1 MNKIRTLSLV
11 GLTLFLAGC
20 STGGTSSNASSTAPA
35 DSQTTPAAD
44 SSSTSSY
51 PNVILQ
57 LKASETELEIGK
69 TLDVKAVVSQGKCTF
84 VCSDPSVASMTVAD
98 TGNKVTLTGLKAGTV
113 TITATSV
120 VNPNVNASVSITVIK
135 EKPALRTVLEN
146 IQALDSYTLD
156 ISSNNAVDGQIEDIA
171 KELVIKDTILYTD
184 PYGTALINDE
194 NGNPLYGKSVL
205 SDGKVVY
212 IQEQQNV
219 LNTTAA
225 PIVQSN
231 AGLLTKDN
239 FKGAKDKAA
248 QAFEVGEFYSF
259 DAINPDWVS
268 DEKSDDNTYVISG
281 EATDANGKATSIQ
294 SAYVEALLWKLA
306 DIDSYTNAVE
316 SLGED
321 YYFSLAQQVDTTIT
335 VVNSTSILVDI
346 EYGNE
351 IFTITMN
358 DVNNTSL
365 SDSLVDIDSTFATSA
380 KASSPKIAENL
391 EKGIAAIKTNNYV
404 QVNSLF
410 PDHKTEL
417 KFNTYYTPNY
427 VFYDC
432 NASFKEEYN
441 THLSSDTTEWE
452 KAPYGY
458 VKKSDGIYKF
468 EYNETANTISLASE
482 KEANTDGTT
491 SLVEFEKYFSTI
503 STFNSD
509 LKYAFGQ
516 TQEKIWSNH
525 STQYYMT
532 TSRSIFDDFINYYA
546 PEDIADVIE
555 NTKAGL
561 GVSLDS
567 TGKVLTVNGT
577 LGYTPFDGSDNNIT
591 QHTYGV
597 DYFELNNFGNATTNK
612 VHALLG
618 F

>member
-1 MNKIRTLSLV
+1 MKKIRTLSLV

-20 STGGTSSNASSTAPA
+20 STGGNSSNANS
-35 DSQTTPAAD
+35 TTPAASETTPVDD
-44 SSSTSSY
+44 STTSAY

-84 VCSDPSVASMTVAD
+84 VCSDPSVASMTVAE
-98 TGNKVTLTGLKAGTV
+98 TGIKATLTGVKEGNV

-120 VNPNVNASVSITVIK
+120 VNPNVKATISITVIK

-156 ISSNNAVDGQIEDIA
+156 ISSNNPTNGESEDTA
-171 KELVIKDTILYTD
+171 KAIVLKDTILYTD

-194 NGNPLYGKSVL
+194 NGNALYGKSVL
-205 SDGKVVY
+205 KDGKVVY

-219 LNTTAA
+219 LNTTSA
-225 PIVQSN
+225 PLVQAN
-231 AGLLTKDN
+231 AGLLTKEN
-239 FKGAKDKAA
+239 FKGAKDKAN

-259 DAINPDWVS
+259 DAINPSWVT
-268 DEKSDDNTYVISG
+268 DEKSEDNTYVISG
-281 EATDANGKATSIQ
+281 EATDADGKATNIQ
-294 SAYVEALLWKLA
+294 GAYLEALLWKLA
-306 DIDSYTNAVE
+306 DLDSYTAAVD

-321 YYFSLAQQVDTTIT
+321 YYYSLADQIDTTIT
-335 VVNSTSILVDI
+335 VVNSNSISVDV
-346 EYGNE
+346 EYGND
-351 IFTITMN
+351 IFTITMS

-365 SDSLVDIDSTFATSA
+365 DDSLVDIDSGFATSSTA
-380 KASSPKIAENL
+380 AAPKIAENL
-391 EKGIAAIKTNNYV
+391 EKGITAIKTNNYV
-404 QVNSLF
+404 QVNSMF

-432 NASFKEEYN
+432 NAAFKEEYN
-441 THLSSDTTEWE
+441 THLSADTTKWD
-452 KAPYGY
+452 KDPYGY

-468 EYNETANTISLASE
+468 VYNETANTISFNE
-482 KEANTDGTT
+482 TKEANTDAST

-525 STQYYMT
+525 TTQYYMT
-532 TSRSIFDDFINYYA
+532 TSRSIFNDFINYYA

-555 NTKAGL
+555 NVKAGL
-561 GVSLDS
+561 GVTLDAS
-567 TGKVLTVNGT
+567 GNVLTVNGT
-577 LGYTPFDGSDNNIT
+577 LGYTPFDSTDSTIS

-597 DYFELNNFGNATTNK
+597 DYFELNSFGSATTNK
-612 VHALLG
+612 VHSLLNL
-618 F
+618 

>member
-1 MNKIRTLSLV
+1 MKKIRTLSLV

-20 STGGTSSNASSTAPA
+20 STGGNSSNANW
-35 DSQTTPAAD
+35 TTPAASETTPVDD
-44 SSSTSSY
+44 STTSAY

-84 VCSDPSVASMTVAD
+84 VCSDPSVASMTVAE
-98 TGNKVTLTGLKAGTV
+98 TGIKATLTGVKEGNV

-120 VNPNVNASVSITVIK
+120 VNPNVKATISITVIK

-156 ISSNNAVDGQIEDIA
+156 ISSNNPTNGESEDTA
-171 KELVIKDTILYTD
+171 KAIVLKDTILYTD

-194 NGNPLYGKSVL
+194 NGNALYGKSVL
-205 SDGKVVY
+205 KDGKVVY

-219 LNTTAA
+219 LNTTSA
-225 PIVQSN
+225 PLVQAN

-239 FKGAKDKAA
+239 FKGAKDKAN

-259 DAINPDWVS
+259 DAINPSWVT
-268 DEKSDDNTYVISG
+268 DEKSEDNTYVISG
-281 EATDANGKATSIQ
+281 EATDADGKATNIQ
-294 SAYVEALLWKLA
+294 GAYLEALLWKLA
-306 DIDSYTNAVE
+306 DLDSYTAAVD

-321 YYFSLAQQVDTTIT
+321 YYYSLADQIDTTIT
-335 VVNSTSILVDI
+335 VVNSNSISVDV
-346 EYGNE
+346 EYGND
-351 IFTITMN
+351 IFTITMS

-365 SDSLVDIDSTFATSA
+365 DDSLVDIDSGF
-380 KASSPKIAENL
+380 ASSATAAAPKIAANL

-404 QVNSLF
+404 QVNSMF

-432 NASFKEEYN
+432 NAAFKEEYN
-441 THLSSDTTEWE
+441 THLSADTTKWD
-452 KAPYGY
+452 KDPYGY

-468 EYNETANTISLASE
+468 VYNETANTVSVNE
-482 KEANTDGTT
+482 TKEANTDAST
-491 SLVEFEKYFSTI
+491 SIVEFEKYFSTI

-525 STQYYMT
+525 TTQYYMT
-532 TSRSIFDDFINYYA
+532 TSRSIFNDFINYYA

-555 NTKAGL
+555 NVKAGL
-561 GVSLDS
+561 GVTLAD
-567 TGKVLTVNGT
+567 GKVTNVYGT
-577 LGYTPFDGSDNNIT
+577 LGYTPFDSTDSTIS

-597 DYFELNNFGNATTNK
+597 DYFELNSFGSATTNK
-612 VHALLG
+612 VHSLLNL
-618 F
+618 

>member
-1 MNKIRTLSLV
+1 MKKIRTLSLV

-20 STGGTSSNASSTAPA
+20 STGGNSSNANS
-35 DSQTTPAAD
+35 TTPAASETTPVDD
-44 SSSTSSY
+44 STTSAY

-84 VCSDPSVASMTVAD
+84 VCSDPSVASMTVAE
-98 TGNKVTLTGLKAGTV
+98 TGIKATLTGVKEGNV

-120 VNPNVNASVSITVIK
+120 VNPNVKATISITVIK

-156 ISSNNAVDGQIEDIA
+156 ISSNNPTNGESEDTA
-171 KELVIKDTILYTD
+171 KAIVLKDTILYTD

-194 NGNPLYGKSVL
+194 NGNALYGKSVL
-205 SDGKVVY
+205 KDGKVVY

-219 LNTTAA
+219 LNTTSA
-225 PIVQSN
+225 PLVQAN

-239 FKGAKDKAA
+239 FKGAKDKAN

-259 DAINPDWVS
+259 DAINPSWVT
-268 DEKSDDNTYVISG
+268 DEKSEDNTYVISG
-281 EATDANGKATSIQ
+281 EATDADGKATNIQ
-294 SAYVEALLWKLA
+294 GAYLEALLWKLA
-306 DIDSYTNAVE
+306 NLDSYTAAVE

-321 YYFSLAQQVDTTIT
+321 YYYSLADQIDTTIT
-335 VVNSTSILVDI
+335 VVNSNSISVDV
-346 EYGNE
+346 EYGND

-365 SDSLVDIDSTFATSA
+365 DDSLVDIDSGF
-380 KASSPKIAENL
+380 ASSATAAAPKIAANL

-404 QVNSLF
+404 QVNSMF

-432 NASFKEEYN
+432 NAAFKEEYN
-441 THLSSDTTEWE
+441 THLSADTTKWD
-452 KAPYGY
+452 KDPYGY
-458 VKKSDGIYKF
+458 MKKSDGIYKF
-468 EYNETANTISLASE
+468 VYNETANTISFNE
-482 KEANTDGTT
+482 TKEANTDAST
-491 SLVEFEKYFSTI
+491 SIVEFEKYFSTI

-525 STQYYMT
+525 TTQYYMT
-532 TSRSIFDDFINYYA
+532 TSRSIFNDFINYYA

-555 NTKAGL
+555 NVKAGL
-561 GVSLDS
+561 GVTLDAS
-567 TGKVLTVNGT
+567 GNVLTVNGT
-577 LGYTPFDGSDNNIT
+577 LGYTPFDSTDSTIS

-597 DYFELNNFGNATTNK
+597 DYFELNSFGSATTNK
-612 VHALLG
+612 VHSLLNL
-618 F
+618 

>member
-1 MNKIRTLSLV
+1 MKKIRTLSLV

-20 STGGTSSNASSTAPA
+20 STGGNSSNANS
-35 DSQTTPAAD
+35 TTPAASETTPVDD
-44 SSSTSSY
+44 STTSAY

-98 TGNKVTLTGLKAGTV
+98 TGIKATLTGVKEGNV

-120 VNPNVNASVSITVIK
+120 ANPNVKATISITVIK

-156 ISSNNAVDGQIEDIA
+156 ISSNNPTNGESEDTA
-171 KELVIKDTILYTD
+171 KAIVLKDTILYTD

-194 NGNPLYGKSVL
+194 NGNALYGKSVL
-205 SDGKVVY
+205 KDGKVVY

-219 LNTTAA
+219 LNTTSA
-225 PIVQSN
+225 PLVQAN

-239 FKGAKDKAA
+239 FKGAKDKAN

-259 DAINPDWVS
+259 DAINPSWVT
-268 DEKSDDNTYVISG
+268 DEKSEDNTYVISG
-281 EATDANGKATSIQ
+281 EATDADGKATNIQ
-294 SAYVEALLWKLA
+294 GAYLEALLWKLA
-306 DIDSYTNAVE
+306 DLDSYTAAVD

-321 YYFSLAQQVDTTIT
+321 YYYSLADQIDTTIT
-335 VVNSTSILVDI
+335 VVNSNSISVDV
-346 EYGNE
+346 EYGND

-358 DVNNTSL
+358 DINNTSL
-365 SDSLVDIDSTFATSA
+365 DDSLVDIDSGFATSSTA
-380 KASSPKIAENL
+380 AAPKIAANL

-404 QVNSLF
+404 QVNSMF

-432 NASFKEEYN
+432 NAAFKEEYN
-441 THLSSDTTEWE
+441 THLSADTTKWD
-452 KAPYGY
+452 KDPYGY

-468 EYNETANTISLASE
+468 VYNETANTISFNE
-482 KEANTDGTT
+482 TKEANTDAST

-525 STQYYMT
+525 TTQYYMT
-532 TSRSIFDDFINYYA
+532 TSRSIFNDFINYYA

-555 NTKAGL
+555 NVKAGL
-561 GVSLDS
+561 GVTLDAS
-567 TGKVLTVNGT
+567 GNVLTVNGT
-577 LGYTPFDGSDNNIT
+577 LGYTPFDSTDSTIS

-597 DYFELNNFGNATTNK
+597 DYFELNSFGSATTNK
-612 VHALLG
+612 VHSLLNL
-618 F
+618 

>member
-1 MNKIRTLSLV
+1 MKKIRTLSLV

-20 STGGTSSNASSTAPA
+20 STGGNSSYANS
-35 DSQTTPAAD
+35 TTPAASETTPVDD
-44 SSSTSSY
+44 STTSAY

-84 VCSDPSVASMTVAD
+84 VCSDPSVASMTVAE
-98 TGNKVTLTGLKAGTV
+98 TGIKATLTGVKEGNV

-120 VNPNVNASVSITVIK
+120 VNPNVKASVSITVIK

-156 ISSNNAVDGQIEDIA
+156 ISSNNPTNGESEDTA
-171 KELVIKDTILYTD
+171 KAIVLKDTILYTD

-194 NGNPLYGKSVL
+194 NGNALYGKSVL
-205 SDGKVVY
+205 KDGKVVY

-219 LNTTAA
+219 LNTTSA
-225 PIVQSN
+225 PLVQAN

-239 FKGAKDKAA
+239 FKGAKDKAN

-259 DAINPDWVS
+259 DAINPSWVT
-268 DEKSDDNTYVISG
+268 DEKSEDNTYVISG
-281 EATDANGKATSIQ
+281 EATDADGKATNIQ
-294 SAYVEALLWKLA
+294 GAYLEALLWKLA
-306 DIDSYTNAVE
+306 DLDSYTAAVD

-321 YYFSLAQQVDTTIT
+321 YYYSLADQIDTTIT
-335 VVNSTSILVDI
+335 VVNSNSISVDV
-346 EYGNE
+346 EYGND
-351 IFTITMN
+351 IFTITMS

-365 SDSLVDIDSTFATSA
+365 DDSLVDIDSGF
-380 KASSPKIAENL
+380 ASSATAAAPKIAENL

-404 QVNSLF
+404 QVNSMF

-432 NASFKEEYN
+432 NAAFKEEYN
-441 THLSSDTTEWE
+441 THLSADTTKWD
-452 KAPYGY
+452 KDPYGY

-468 EYNETANTISLASE
+468 VYNETANTISFNE
-482 KEANTDGTT
+482 TKEANTDAST
-491 SLVEFEKYFSTI
+491 SIVEFEKYFSTI

-525 STQYYMT
+525 TTQYYMT
-532 TSRSIFDDFINYYA
+532 TSRSIFNDFINYYA

-555 NTKAGL
+555 NVKAGL
-561 GVSLDS
+561 GVTLAD
-567 TGKVLTVNGT
+567 GKVTNVYGT
-577 LGYTPFDGSDNNIT
+577 LGYTPFDSTDSTIS

-597 DYFELNNFGNATTNK
+597 DYFELNSFGSATTNK
-612 VHALLG
+612 VHSLLNL
-618 F
+618 

>member
-1 MNKIRTLSLV
+1 MKKIRTLSLV

-20 STGGTSSNASSTAPA
+20 STGGTSSNTNSTTSAASA
-35 DSQTTPAAD
+35 TTPIDD
-44 SSSTSSY
+44 STTSSY

-57 LKASETELEIGK
+57 LKATETELEIGK
-69 TLDVKAVVSQGKCTF
+69 TLDVKAVVSQGKCDF
-84 VCSDPSVASMTVAD
+84 VCSDPSVASMTVAE
-98 TGNKVTLTGLKAGTV
+98 TGNKVTLKGLKEGSV

-120 VNPNVNASVSITVIK
+120 VNPNVKATVSISVIK

-146 IQALDSYTLD
+146 IQKLDSYTLD
-156 ISSNNAVDGQIEDIA
+156 ISSNNVVNGDNEDTA
-171 KELVIKDTILYTD
+171 KELVLNNTILYTD

-219 LNTTAA
+219 LNTTSA
-225 PIVQSN
+225 PLVQAN
-231 AGLLTKDN
+231 AGLLTKTN
-239 FKGAKDKAA
+239 FKGAKDKAN

-259 DAINPDWVS
+259 DAINPAWVS
-268 DEKSDDNTYVISG
+268 DEKSEDNTYVISG
-281 EATDANGKATSIQ
+281 EETDTDGKATNIQ
-294 SAYVEALLWKLA
+294 AAYVEALLWKLA
-306 DIDSYTNAVE
+306 DLDSYTAAVE

-321 YYFSLAQQVDTTIT
+321 YYFSLADQIDTTIT
-335 VVNSTSILVDI
+335 VVNSNSISVDV
-346 EYGNE
+346 EYGND

-358 DVNNTSL
+358 DINNTSL
-365 SDSLVDIDSTFATSA
+365 DDSLVDIDSTFAASS
-380 KASSPKIAENL
+380 KASSPKIADSL

-404 QVNSLF
+404 QVNSMF

-441 THLSSDTTEWE
+441 THLSTDTTKWD

-468 EYNETANTISLASE
+468 EYNETANTISLATE
-482 KEANTDGTT
+482 KEANTDAST

-525 STQYYMT
+525 TTQYYMT
-532 TSRSIFDDFINYYA
+532 TSRAIFNDFINYYA

-561 GVSLDS
+561 GVTIDAS
-567 TGKVLTVNGT
+567 GNVATVNGT

-597 DYFELNNFGNATTNK
+597 DYFELNSFGSATTNK

>member
-1 MNKIRTLSLV
+1 MKKIRTLSLV

-20 STGGTSSNASSTAPA
+20 STGGNSSNANS
-35 DSQTTPAAD
+35 TTPAASETTPVDD
-44 SSSTSSY
+44 STTSAY

-84 VCSDPSVASMTVAD
+84 VCSDPSVASMTVAE
-98 TGNKVTLTGLKAGTV
+98 TGIKATLTGVKEGTV

-120 VNPNVNASVSITVIK
+120 ANPNVKATISITVIK

-156 ISSNNAVDGQIEDIA
+156 ISSNNPTNGESEDTA
-171 KELVIKDTILYTD
+171 KAIVLKDTILYTD

-194 NGNPLYGKSVL
+194 NGNALYGKSVL
-205 SDGKVVY
+205 KDGKVVY

-219 LNTTAA
+219 LNTTSA
-225 PIVQSN
+225 PLVQAN
-231 AGLLTKDN
+231 AGLLTKEN
-239 FKGAKDKAA
+239 FKGAKDKAN

-259 DAINPDWVS
+259 DAINPSWVT
-268 DEKSDDNTYVISG
+268 DEKSEDNTYVISG
-281 EATDANGKATSIQ
+281 EATDADGKATNIQ
-294 SAYVEALLWKLA
+294 GAYLEALLWKLA
-306 DIDSYTNAVE
+306 DLDSYTAAVD

-321 YYFSLAQQVDTTIT
+321 YYYSLADQIDTTIT
-335 VVNSTSILVDI
+335 VVNSNSISVDV
-346 EYGNE
+346 EYGND

-358 DVNNTSL
+358 DINNTSL
-365 SDSLVDIDSTFATSA
+365 DDSLVDIDSGFATSSTA
-380 KASSPKIAENL
+380 AAPKIAANL

-404 QVNSLF
+404 QVNSMF

-432 NASFKEEYN
+432 NAAFKEEYN
-441 THLSSDTTEWE
+441 THLSADTTKWD
-452 KAPYGY
+452 KDPYGY

-468 EYNETANTISLASE
+468 VYNETDNTVSVNE
-482 KEANTDGTT
+482 TKEANTDAST
-491 SLVEFEKYFSTI
+491 SIVEFEKYFSTI

-525 STQYYMT
+525 TTQYYMT
-532 TSRSIFDDFINYYA
+532 TSRSIFNDFINYYA

-555 NTKAGL
+555 NVKAGL
-561 GVSLDS
+561 GVTLDAS
-567 TGKVLTVNGT
+567 GNVLTVNGT
-577 LGYTPFDGSDNNIT
+577 LGYTPFDSTDSTIS

-597 DYFELNNFGNATTNK
+597 DYFELNNFGSATTNK
-612 VHALLG
+612 VHSLLNL
-618 F
+618 

>member
-1 MNKIRTLSLV
+1 MKKIRTLSLV

-20 STGGTSSNASSTAPA
+20 STGGNSSNANS
-35 DSQTTPAAD
+35 TTPAASETTPVDD
-44 SSSTSSY
+44 STTSAY

-84 VCSDPSVASMTVAD
+84 VCSDSSVASMTVAD
-98 TGNKVTLTGLKAGTV
+98 TGIKATLTGVKEGTV

-120 VNPNVNASVSITVIK
+120 VNPNVKASVSITVIK

-156 ISSNNAVDGQIEDIA
+156 ISSNNPTNGESEDTA
-171 KELVIKDTILYTD
+171 KAIVLKDTILYTD

-194 NGNPLYGKSVL
+194 NGNALYGKSVL
-205 SDGKVVY
+205 KDGKVVY
-212 IQEQQNV
+212 IQDQQNV
-219 LNTTAA
+219 LNTTSA
-225 PIVQSN
+225 PLVQAN

-239 FKGAKDKAA
+239 FKGAKDKAN

-259 DAINPDWVS
+259 DAINPSWVT
-268 DEKSDDNTYVISG
+268 DEKSEDNTYVISG
-281 EATDANGKATSIQ
+281 EATDADGKATNIQ
-294 SAYVEALLWKLA
+294 GAYLEALLWKLA
-306 DIDSYTNAVE
+306 DLDSYTAAVD

-321 YYFSLAQQVDTTIT
+321 YYYSLADQIDTTIT
-335 VVNSTSILVDI
+335 VVNSNSISVDV
-346 EYGNE
+346 EYGND
-351 IFTITMN
+351 IFTITMS

-365 SDSLVDIDSTFATSA
+365 DDSLVDIDSGF
-380 KASSPKIAENL
+380 ASSATAAAPKIAANL

-404 QVNSLF
+404 QVNSMF

-432 NASFKEEYN
+432 NAAFKEEYN
-441 THLSSDTTEWE
+441 THLSADTTKWD
-452 KAPYGY
+452 KDPYGY
-458 VKKSDGIYKF
+458 MKKSDGIYKF
-468 EYNETANTISLASE
+468 VYNETANTVSFNE
-482 KEANTDGTT
+482 TKEANTDAST
-491 SLVEFEKYFSTI
+491 SIVEFEKYFSTI

-525 STQYYMT
+525 TTQYYMT
-532 TSRSIFDDFINYYA
+532 TSRSIFNDFINYYA

-555 NTKAGL
+555 NVKAGL
-561 GVSLDS
+561 GVTLDAS
-567 TGKVLTVNGT
+567 GNVLTVNGT
-577 LGYTPFDGSDNNIT
+577 LGYTPFDSTDSTIS

-597 DYFELNNFGNATTNK
+597 DYFELNSFGSATTNK
-612 VHALLG
+612 VHSLLNL
-618 F
+618 